1 MMMRQDLYAQLN
13 KQLMKN
19 YLTIFFT
26 LMLSQSFAQG
36 KFFGGNGDGFA
47 VSQSAMILPVNL
59 VSFEAIIQQ
68 DRAQINWTAVSD
80 NISSFILEISADG
93 NSFEWLVEKTV
104 TQHTIVPVRY
114 GYADIPRTGLW
125 YYRLKWTEANGAIK
139 YSKTISVLFPS
150 VEKIQ
155 AIYDANAATL
165 IVKKPANASLIAIY
179 STDGRLQKT
188 VRNAQSIC
196 RIPVQNLP
204 AGLYIIKISGNTFVS
219 RFVKP

>member
-1 MMMRQDLYAQLN
+1 MMMRQDLFAQLN
-13 KQLMKN
+13 KQPMKN
-19 YLTIFFT
+19 YLTILFT

-59 VSFEAIIQQ
+59 VNFEAILQQ
-68 DRAQINWTAVSD
+68 DKAQINWTAVSD
-80 NISSFILEISADG
+80 NITSFILEISTDG
-93 NSFEWLVEKTV
+93 NYFEWLVEKTV
-104 TQHTIVPVRY
+104 TQKTNVPVRY

-139 YSKTISVLFPS
+139 HSKTISVLFPA

-155 AIYDANAATL
+155 AIYDAPAATL
-165 IVKKPANASLIAIY
+165 VVSKPASASLIAIY
-179 STDGRLQKT
+179 SADGRLYTT

-204 AGLYIIKISGNTFVS
+204 AGLYIIKIPGNTFVS
-219 RFVKP
+219 RFVKL

>member
-19 YLTIFFT
+19 YLAIFFT
-26 LMLSQSFAQG
+26 LMMSQSFAQG

-47 VSQSAMILPVNL
+47 ASQSAMILPVNL
-59 VSFEAIIQQ
+59 VKFEAVLQH
-68 DRAQINWTAVSD
+68 DKAQINWTAVSD
-80 NISSFILEISADG
+80 NISSFILEISTDG
-93 NSFEWLVEKTV
+93 NHFEWLVEKTV

-125 YYRLKWTEANGAIK
+125 YYRLKWTEANGAVK
-139 YSKTISVLFPS
+139 HSKTISVLYPS

-155 AIYDANAATL
+155 AIYDAHAAAL
-165 IVKKPANASLIAIY
+165 IVSKPANALVIAIY
-179 STDGRLQKT
+179 SADGRLQKT

-196 RIPVQNLP
+196 RIAVQDLP
-204 AGLYIIKISGNTFVS
+204 AGLYIVKIPGNTFVS

>member
-1 MMMRQDLYAQLN
+1 
-13 KQLMKN
+13 MKN
-19 YLTIFFT
+19 YLAIFFT

-47 VSQSAMILPVNL
+47 VSQSAMILPLNL
-59 VSFEAIIQQ
+59 VSFEAILQQ
-68 DRAQINWTAVSD
+68 DKAQISWTAVSD

-93 NSFEWLVEKTV
+93 NYFEWLVEKTV
-104 TQHTIVPVRY
+104 TPNTIVPVRY

-125 YYRLKWTEANGAIK
+125 YYRLKWTEAIGGIK

-150 VEKIQ
+150 IEKIQ
-155 AIYDANAATL
+155 AIYDASAATL
-165 IVKKPANASLIAIY
+165 IISKPASTSLIAIY
-179 STDGRLQKT
+179 SADGRLQKT

-204 AGLYIIKISGNTFVS
+204 AGLYIIKISGNAFVS

>member
-1 MMMRQDLYAQLN
+1 MMMRQDLCALLN

-19 YLTIFFT
+19 YLVILFT

-59 VSFEAIIQQ
+59 VNFEAMLKQ
-68 DRAQINWTAVSD
+68 DKAQINWTAVSD
-80 NISSFILEISADG
+80 NIASFILEISTDG
-93 NSFEWLVEKTV
+93 NYFEWLVEKTV
-104 TQHTIVPVRY
+104 TQHTNVPVRY

-139 YSKTISVLFPS
+139 HSKTISVLFPS

-165 IVKKPANASLIAIY
+165 IVSKPVHASLIAIY
-179 STDGRLQKT
+179 SADGRLQKT
-188 VRNAQSIC
+188 IRNAQSIC

-204 AGLYIIKISGNTFVS
+204 AGLYIVKISGNAFVS
-219 RFVKP
+219 RFLKP

>member
-1 MMMRQDLYAQLN
+1 MMMRPGLYAQLN

-26 LMLSQSFAQG
+26 FMLTQSFAQG
-36 KFFGGNGDGFA
+36 KFFGGSGDGFA
-47 VSQSAMILPVNL
+47 VSQSAVILPVNL
-59 VSFEAIIQQ
+59 VSFEAILQQ
-68 DRAQINWTAVSD
+68 DKAQISWTAVSD
-80 NISSFILEISADG
+80 NISSFILEISTDG
-93 NSFEWLVEKTV
+93 NYFEWLVEKTV

-114 GYADIPRTGLW
+114 GYADISRTGLW

-150 VEKIQ
+150 VAKIQ

-165 IVKKPANASLIAIY
+165 IVSQPANASSIEIY
-179 STDGRLQKT
+179 SADGRLQKT
-188 VRNAQSIC
+188 VRNAQSLC

-219 RFVKP
+219 RFVKL